1 LEQLT
6 SNSNFEK
13 LNFNLKKLIYSYLE
27 TYDLLTVYHL
37 NKNFRKHLPDS
48 ATKFNRDN
56 VKVLAFALS
65 LKNKNSYLE
74 KHYFINYLRDKNII
88 PIIISYMK
96 GIQNLPEQEILIG
109 IANYFKIC
117 QEKFKEKNLKLN
129 FDDNPTIMIALTK
142 LLDKEKFIYSAIF
155 EEILNEE
162 EYLNEKLE
170 SLLNNLKFIKIIKF
184 DFYGTNFYEN
194 ENGIEKKYM
203 ITVIKIFIG

>member
-109 IANYFKIC
+109 IGLGIGDWAHPQSPIPNP
-117 QEKFKEKNLKLN
+117 QSPNHGKL
-129 FDDNPTIMIALTK
+129 
-142 LLDKEKFIYSAIF
+142 
-155 EEILNEE
+155 
-162 EYLNEKLE
+162 
-170 SLLNNLKFIKIIKF
+170 
-184 DFYGTNFYEN
+184 
-194 ENGIEKKYM
+194 
-203 ITVIKIFIG
+203 